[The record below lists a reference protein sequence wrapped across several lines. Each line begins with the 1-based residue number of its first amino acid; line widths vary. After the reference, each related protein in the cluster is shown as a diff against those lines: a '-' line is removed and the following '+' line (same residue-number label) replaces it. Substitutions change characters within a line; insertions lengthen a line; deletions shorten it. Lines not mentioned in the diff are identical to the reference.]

1 MKRYDKTPIKKSK
14 EGFRVYS
21 TTYYPSIPLSD
32 SDIFIT
38 TKESS
43 RLDSL
48 ANQYYGDYS
57 LWWVLA
63 KANGIRGKTVLKAGQ
78 ILRIPGQLSEILD
91 KFEEINEGGGSTSSS
106 SGGSSTGGSSGG
118 GASGGGGG
126 Y

>member
-1 MKRYDKTPIKKSK
+1 M
-14 EGFRVYS
+14 
-21 TTYYPSIPLSD
+21 
-32 SDIFIT
+32 
-38 TKESS
+38 
-43 RLDSL
+43 
-48 ANQYYGDYS
+48 
-57 LWWVLA
+57 A

-106 SGGSSTGGSSGG
+106 SGGSSAGGSSGG